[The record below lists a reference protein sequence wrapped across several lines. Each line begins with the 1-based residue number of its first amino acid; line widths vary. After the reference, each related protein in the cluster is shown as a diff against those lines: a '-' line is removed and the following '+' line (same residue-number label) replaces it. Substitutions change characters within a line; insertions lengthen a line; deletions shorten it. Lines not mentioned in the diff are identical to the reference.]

1 MREELDKALC
11 EKYPKIFRDRNAPMS
26 ETCMCWGFS
35 HGDGWYNIINGLC
48 ATIQSHVDWAEKR
61 RAWEVE
67 KGQAGE
73 CGYPRTPH
81 VEQVVATQVK
91 EKFGGLRFYYDGG
104 DDYIRGAVSMAET
117 MAAITC
123 EECGKPGEL
132 RTGGW
137 MRTLCDE
144 HEAERQE
151 RLKERANV

>member
-1 MREELDKALC
+1 
-11 EKYPKIFRDRNAPMS
+11 
-26 ETCMCWGFS
+26 
-35 HGDGWYNIINGLC
+35 
-48 ATIQSHVDWAEKR
+48 
-61 RAWEVE
+61 
-67 KGQAGE
+67 
-73 CGYPRTPH
+73 
-81 VEQVVATQVK
+81 
-91 EKFGGLRFYYDGG
+91 
-104 DDYIRGAVSMAET
+104 MAEN